1 MILLSFLLMGSGPL
15 MAQQSN
21 PVIAQVHKAIREA
34 NATALSTYFHSTID
48 LELGDT
54 DGNFSRKQAE
64 MIVRDFFSREPVKSF
79 TIKHQGASDDGSK
92 YSIGAYVTKAGKEF
106 RVYILL
112 KKSDEGMR
120 VNQLQFEE
128 D

>member
-1 MILLSFLLMGSGPL
+1 
-15 MAQQSN
+15 MAQQNN

-34 NATALSTYFHSTID
+34 DATTLASYFNSTID

-64 MIVRDFFSREPVKSF
+64 MIVRDFFSREPAKSF

-92 YSIGAYVTKAGKEF
+92 YSIGAYVTKAGKEY

-112 KKSDEGMR
+112 KESDEGLR